1 MTKKTVVIGLAGP
14 TLDARGGKDRWQRWR
29 PTVSIGQHDDLLV
42 DRFELLCQ
50 EKYQWLW
57 GPRPRRAISI
67 RCHRTRK

>member
-50 EKYQWLW
+50 ESISGL
-57 GPRPRRAISI
+57 GSSSLPTSI